1 LVQELAYLCKEMM
14 AKLPLAFMMGMSIH
28 KDMDA
33 LAEAVVQGETPQ
45 QILRRLSSTTAL
57 CTACHDMHSF
67 KASE

>member
-1 LVQELAYLCKEMM
+1 
-14 AKLPLAFMMGMSIH
+14 MGMSIH
-28 KDMDA
+28 KDLDA

-57 CTACHDMHSF
+57 RTACHDMYRF

>member
-1 LVQELAYLCKEMM
+1 
-14 AKLPLAFMMGMSIH
+14 MGMSIH
-28 KDMDA
+28 KDLDA

-57 CTACHDMHSF
+57 CTACHDMYRF